1 VTESSGFPQN
11 EAEALAMF
19 YVQNVVFQKQPAA
32 TWTPEALMKAYRE
45 AYLQFNAA
53 NKQLKQ
59 FGQ

>member
-1 VTESSGFPQN
+1 
-11 EAEALAMF
+11 MF